1 MLRVKFEGG
10 ISTIA
15 LLEKIRE
22 VINKRIQEKKKNE
35 FTDLVPIDDI
45 ENGAEYLKALHWA
58 IKKEKV
64 KNIALAGP
72 YGAGK
77 SSIIDTYLKK
87 HRITR
92 RKALRVS
99 MATFVENKTDKNGN
113 PKKISLEQDEI
124 ELGILKQLFYKV
136 NYKKIPQSRYRKLHK
151 INWKRVWGYLVLIF
165 FVFGIVEFIF
175 FPDTFQMIIKK
186 IEVAGGKFGL
196 KGMVSNSIFLA
207 FCVEILA
214 IIARTYRL
222 VLFRFKVNEVK
233 LPAETVLKNSET
245 AAETI
250 FNKNM
255 DEIVYF
261 FEETKYRI
269 VFFED
274 LDRLEDPSIF
284 IHLRELNTLLNNYD
298 GIKRCIV
305 FVYAIRDDI
314 FTDTDRTKFFEFII
328 PVIPIINS
336 TNSGEIFLQKLEESE
351 KKGIFHEISQE
362 FILDVSPY
370 VEDMR
375 ILQNIYNEF
384 VVYKETIRT
393 DQELKLSDETM
404 MALIIFK
411 NLYPREF
418 AELQMER
425 GVVKQAFEDKQ
436 RYISEQCM
444 QWRNEIDEFTQKLE
458 KYHDDCLEQVK
469 ELKTAMLGAM
479 VDWQGIPYSIK
490 KNSWDKYPVSKIMGD
505 SFELLQLAELQD
517 VKIEYYTWNS
527 YQSEKSVNNFQE
539 VFKRYYERIKNFQ
552 FVQEKGVSSIK
563 GEIEDLKK
571 NAHELSGWSLK
582 KLIEEFGVHNVLSE
596 KVAENKLLVF
606 LLRRGYID
614 EKYANYI
621 NYFKG
626 TSITK
631 EDMNYIL
638 AVKNMEKLPYNYNL
652 TKVGMVIQRLQPYE
666 FEQKS
671 IFNFI
676 LLEYLLSE
684 ENENEKRMILI
695 DQLSDRT
702 VESWEFIDEFI
713 EQTQYKERL
722 IQLLAMRWPDMWN
735 DIVQNISIT
744 YERKIFYLQLLID
757 NVDTKR
763 LFELNDNNKM
773 SGFIEENP
781 DILQQLSSIQDQKVI
796 SLIERLGIIFTN
808 VSIENVSEEVLRYV
822 FENQYYE
829 LNDTM
834 IRRIVEFE
842 NDTMLSGLDTRNYT
856 TIISLGYEPL
866 IKYIQE
872 NLKQYVKEIILA
884 PNNTKE
890 DVEQVMDL
898 LERMLEND
906 PEETK
911 ICLELVN
918 HEEICVDDISEC
930 CGKFDSDFDKD
941 VKILWDELLD
951 KEKVSLKWENIKCY
965 WDRYKITQELLQYIE
980 TNSDQLACLKNQ
992 CLKKEFAEEFITSA
1006 IDDSAFEKL
1015 LPQLELE
1022 FDIPIETVEKQKVE
1036 ILIKKKYI
1044 PFDIKKYD
1052 EIKEVYPDLC
1062 PDFILYNQA
1071 EYMEVM
1077 EKIPMGETL
1086 LETLLLSSVLN
1097 SSNAEVLLNVFGE
1110 NYMTTH
1116 IAQYLL
1122 QIDVKI
1128 SISVFNTA
1136 WTYLLTDEIKNR
1148 LMLKYCSI
1156 LNAPDFEECFSELS
1170 KIYPKF
1176 GDRSKRH
1183 NAEMANTNENK
1194 KLADRL
1200 KEVGYITSYTEQ
1212 EKDDFDPV
1220 KGTGDKK
1227 NIISCWIKMVKM

>member
-298 GIKRCIV
+298 GIKRRIV